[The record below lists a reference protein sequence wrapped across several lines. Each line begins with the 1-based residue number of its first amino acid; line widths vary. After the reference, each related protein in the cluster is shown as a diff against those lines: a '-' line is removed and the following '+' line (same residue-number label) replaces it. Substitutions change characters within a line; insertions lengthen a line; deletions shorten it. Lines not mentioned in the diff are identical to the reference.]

1 MAMVWKV
8 LWDDHRKVEGMFN
21 RYSKGE
27 SSLVANICEE
37 LELHATIEEEIVYPA
52 VAQLDE
58 RLAQESEEDHEDV
71 KELIAEIQDLEPGDP
86 MESKLMKKLERLVSI
101 HVTREERDVFPI
113 LKTRLNDE
121 SYEMGRQ
128 AFALR
133 QEMLGARDGG
143 SSSKNILEPWPN
155 SGWGKSKVV
164 GGGW

>member
-1 MAMVWKV
+1 MVWKV

-27 SSLVANICEE
+27 SSLVATICEE

-52 VAQLDE
+52 LAQLDE

-71 KELIAEIQDLEPGDP
+71 KEIIAEIQDLEPGDP
-86 MESKLMKKLERLVSI
+86 MESKLMKKLERLVSL

-113 LKTRLNDE
+113 IKSRLNDE

-133 QEMLGARDGG
+133 QEALGARDGG
-143 SSSKNILEPWPN
+143 SSSKNVLGWPG